1 VQICCK
7 LLVVLKKIGAH
18 VSAAGGVSNSIANAK
33 KIGADAFAL
42 FLKNQRSWGE
52 KPLTNN
58 EVVRFIEERKKNN
71 FSPNS
76 ILPHGSYLMNI
87 GSPDDEL
94 YEKSKKSFLD
104 EMKRCE
110 QLEIIKF
117 NFHPGSS
124 RGQISTVASCTK
136 IAAAINWVHTQT
148 KTVITVLENTA
159 GGGSTIGRTF
169 EELKII
175 IDKIEDKSRVGV
187 CLDTCHLFASG
198 YDITTK
204 PGYEKT
210 MKEFDSIIGFSY
222 LMGVHVN
229 DSKEKLNS
237 KKDRHANIGKGEIG
251 LEPFKWLMRDP
262 RLDNA
267 PFILETP
274 SEGND
279 YAKEVALLRSFNTSL
294 DT

>member
-1 VQICCK
+1 MMICM
-7 LLVVLKKIGAH
+7 KK
-18 VSAAGGVSNSIANAK
+18 V
-33 KIGADAFAL
+33 
-42 FLKNQRSWGE
+42 
-52 KPLTNN
+52 
-58 EVVRFIEERKKNN
+58 
-71 FSPNS
+71 
-76 ILPHGSYLMNI
+76 
-87 GSPDDEL
+87 
-94 YEKSKKSFLD
+94 KKSFLD

-110 QLEIIKF
+110 LLEITKF

-124 RGQISTVASCTK
+124 RGKISIDSSCTK
-136 IAAAINWVHTQT
+136 IADAINWAHTQT
-148 KTVITVLENTA
+148 KTVIAVLENTA

-169 EELKII
+169 EELKNI
-175 IDKIEDKSRVGV
+175 IDKVTDKSRVGV

-198 YDITTK
+198 YEISTK

-210 MKEFDSIIGFSY
+210 MKDFDSIVGFSY
-222 LMGVHVN
+222 LQGIHVN

-262 RLDNA
+262 RLDNI

-279 YAKEVALLRSFNTSL
+279 YAKEVALLKSFNTSL